1 MSNDALSTASFAAA
15 LKELRAQ
22 RAKIDRA
29 IEALE
34 EVMGLVAMDAAP
46 SVTRAKMPREL
57 ASAPIG
63 EASMWM
69 LSQRGQEAPMTNR
82 EIADGLVAAGYK
94 KKAEVENINAALH
107 HRHDTKGDVVRR
119 NARWHLV
126 MEARAAE
133 TAVVATAPPGSL
145 NGAAEHAAP

>member
-1 MSNDALSTASFAAA
+1 MSNDALSTASLAAA
-15 LKELRAQ
+15 LKDLRAK

-34 EVMGLVAMDAAP
+34 EVMGPLATDAGP
-46 SVTRAKMPREL
+46 STTKAKIPREL

-69 LSQRGQEAPMTNR
+69 LNHRGQDTPMSNR
-82 EIADGLVAAGYK
+82 EIADGLVAAGYR

-107 HRHDTKGDVVRR
+107 HRHDTKGDVIRR
-119 NARWHLV
+119 DARWHLV
-126 MEARAAE
+126 TAERVAE
-133 TAVVATAPPGSL
+133 TTEDATASPGSL
-145 NGAAEHAAP
+145 NGAAEHTSP

>member
-1 MSNDALSTASFAAA
+1 
-15 LKELRAQ
+15 
-22 RAKIDRA
+22 
-29 IEALE
+29 
-34 EVMGLVAMDAAP
+34 
-46 SVTRAKMPREL
+46 
-57 ASAPIG
+57 
-63 EASMWM
+63 
-69 LSQRGQEAPMTNR
+69 MTNR